1 MPFPRQICNKFNV
14 QTAVLSSYLS
24 HDFLTN
30 SLKKNIWLPQDVE
43 NPIKYN
49 EAQKEKD
56 MDMVFWIGKIANQVS
71 NMNIW
76 TSKTK

>member
-1 MPFPRQICNKFNV
+1 
-14 QTAVLSSYLS
+14 
-24 HDFLTN
+24 
-30 SLKKNIWLPQDVE
+30 LPQDVE

-71 NMNIW
+71 NMNI
-76 TSKTK
+76 